1 MMQPVRSGGPAHS
14 PHTRWARAMG
24 QTGRQLRN
32 RTVKQMKTPS
42 TRVGTVHAVPSRG
55 ARLRYWFDGTMARGT
70 SALVAWLAVVTLVL
84 IVLFTVFLTVT
95 GLDPGAPNAKGGF
108 FGQLLATFFH
118 ALDPGT
124 VAGDSGTWRFI
135 ITMLVL
141 TVAGLFIVSA
151 LIGVIATGIDDKL
164 AQLRRG
170 RSLVIEKDHTVIL
183 GWSDSVFAIVRE
195 LSIANESRRKP
206 AVVIL
211 ADRDKVEMEDA
222 IREKV
227 ADLRGTRVVC
237 RTGSVLDVGDL
248 ALTNHGVARSI
259 IVLSPGGDEPDSEV
273 IKTLLALTHEGA
285 GPQVV
290 AEIQDPQNLEA
301 ARLVGGERT
310 VIVDKRETIARLI
323 VQTSRQ
329 SGAAAVYTELFDFDG
344 DEIYFHSDPSL
355 REETY
360 AGAVAAYET
369 VSVIGLVS
377 PAGGVQLN
385 PPMDQVVGDSEL
397 VVVATDDSVL
407 GSTPRT
413 TAAVDVT
420 RLNTAEVG
428 DEAPSKVL
436 MLGWNERAATVVRE
450 LDNYAQPGSTL
461 LVLAELGFPDV
472 PELVNLTVTVERG
485 RTSDRA
491 TLDRLGIADHDQVI
505 VLCYSDELTVQ
516 RADARTLVTLLHLRE
531 IVGDRSKGERPSIVS
546 EMLDDRNRALAQV
559 AQVDDVIVSDEILS
573 LILSQLSENDRLEAV
588 FEDLLDADGAEIYLR
603 PAQDYVLPGQPVTY
617 ATIVAAAARRGE
629 TAFGYRVS
637 AQSHD
642 PDAGYGVYVN
652 PPKSRTFGIETADRV
667 VVLAED

>member
-1 MMQPVRSGGPAHS
+1 
-14 PHTRWARAMG
+14 MG
-24 QTGRQLRN
+24 QTGRQMRQRTAKKMKTTNGRQGRLRN
-32 RTVKQMKTPS
+32 EA
-42 TRVGTVHAVPSRG
+42 TRS

-84 IVLFTVFLTVT
+84 ILVFTVFVMIT
-95 GLDPGAPNAKGGF
+95 GMEPGSPNAKGGF
-108 FGQLLATFFH
+108 FGQMLATLFH

-135 ITMLVL
+135 VTMLLL

-164 AQLRRG
+164 AELRRG

-211 ADRDKVEMEDA
+211 AEQDKVEMEEA

-237 RTGSVLDVGDL
+237 RTGSALDLGDL
-248 ALTNHGVARSI
+248 ALTNHGLARSI

-273 IKTLLALTHEGA
+273 IKTLLALTHEGD
-285 GPQVV
+285 GPHIV

-301 ARLVGGERT
+301 ARLVGGDRT

-355 REETY
+355 AAATY
-360 AGAVAAYET
+360 GAALSAYET
-369 VSVIGLVS
+369 ASVIGLVS
-377 PAGGVQLN
+377 PAGIMALN
-385 PPMDQVVGDSEL
+385 PPMASVIGGSEL
-397 VVVATDDSVL
+397 VVVAEDDSML
-407 GSTPRT
+407 ASAPRST
-413 TAAVDVT
+413 ASVDDA
-420 RLNTAEVG
+420 RINTAVVAP
-428 DEAPSKVL
+428 EATSKVL

-450 LDNYAQPGSTL
+450 LDEYAQSGSTL
-461 LVLAELGFPDV
+461 EILTEFGTPDV
-472 PELVNLTVTVERG
+472 PTLANLTVQVSHG

-491 TLDRLGIADHDQVI
+491 TLDRYTITDYDQII
-505 VLCYSDELTVQ
+505 VLCYSDELPVQ

-531 IVGDRSKGERPSIVS
+531 IVGDRTKGERPSVVS

-559 AQVDDVIVSDEILS
+559 AHVDDVIVSDEILS

-588 FEDLLDADGAEIYLR
+588 FQDLLDADGAEIYLR
-603 PAQDYVLPGQPVTY
+603 PVRDYVLPGDPVTY
-617 ATIVAAAARRGE
+617 ATIVAAAAARGE
-629 TAFGYRVS
+629 TALGYRVS
-637 AQSHD
+637 AESD
-642 PDAGYGVYVN
+642 DVDAGFGVYVN
-652 PPKSRTFGIETADRV
+652 PAKSRTFSVEPADRV